1 MADRGAKQIG
11 GVGLK
16 CTGALA
22 GTVFVDSLE
31 ASVGSLRAEIL
42 RLMSG
47 NEGSVKL
54 IVGGRTLQD
63 DSKRLC
69 DCGITAASR
78 VLVARGGA
86 GDAAAAAANAAAER
100 AARLEGV
107 RKAAEALAG
116 RDGRGLSD
124 DLDLEIEDQ
133 AGARVAV
140 KPEDRRHLVFG
151 LVMHDKAKDTMGRG
165 DWAAALDELLLAEES
180 LGLCDPA
187 LTAAVDNVALLL
199 LDLVWA
205 AYKLG
210 DLRRLAVSRDRLCRA
225 RAGLERA
232 HGADLQRLRSLTGGG
247 FSPELATYLR
257 LEVLEGLVAFYG
269 GEPAATAESAFRGA
283 QAKWRRLQVADGALA
298 MLQGMGYDMKES
310 RRGLRFSGGDVAAA
324 VDFIQEQ
331 RAKQQERDEKRRKV
345 HSWNYERL
353 EYGKTAAG
361 QYVDMEQLDKLEGL
375 GYPRRLAAEALRKHE
390 NRGQEALDELAKPER
405 RRALELEL
413 SLKEAL
419 KTSKAEAKAKAKAGP
434 SDAAAAAA
442 AAADA
447 GAGPSTSAAAAHG
460 QDTSGSAG
468 ANGSSS
474 SAAVNPAALEALKT
488 LAEALAA
495 SKAGGAGAAGSKL
508 KGQDKA
514 GAAATGGGSAAMD
527 VDDETAA
534 VLLAAAMEDTEGGGA
549 GASTSPGEGGG
560 GKEAEEEEDPVK
572 AAEKAELK
580 AAERELVRHVE
591 SDPMAAYDID
601 VTEEGNIIA
610 EFLTLLS
617 TGGEGPAS

>member
-1 MADRGAKQIG
+1 MADRGARQIG

-16 CTGALA
+16 VTGAIA

-42 RLMSG
+42 RLMSSSS
-47 NEGSVKL
+47 EGSVKL

-63 DSKRLC
+63 DAKRLC
-69 DCGITAASR
+69 DCGVTAASR
-78 VLVARGGA
+78 VLVARGGG

-100 AARLEGV
+100 AARLERV

-124 DLDLEIEDQ
+124 DLALDIEDQ
-133 AGARVAV
+133 AGAAVAV
-140 KPEDRRHLVFG
+140 RPEDRRHLVLG
-151 LVMHDKAKDTMGRG
+151 LVMHDKAKDTMRRG
-165 DWAAALDELLLAEES
+165 DWAAALDELLLAEEA
-180 LGLCDPA
+180 LALCDPA
-187 LTAAVDNVALLL
+187 LTAAVDNGGLLL

-210 DLRRLAVSRDRLCRA
+210 DLRRLAVSRERLSRA

-232 HGADLQRLRSLTGGG
+232 HGADLQRLRALTGGA

-269 GEPAATAESAFRGA
+269 GEPAAAAEAAFRGA
-283 QAKWRRLQVADGALA
+283 QAKWRRLQVSDGALA
-298 MLQGMGYDMKES
+298 MLQGMGYDMKEA
-310 RRGLRFSGGDVAAA
+310 RRGLRFSNGDVAAA

-331 RAKQQERDEKRRKV
+331 RAKQQERDDKRRKL
-345 HSWNYERL
+345 HAWNYERL
-353 EYGKTAAG
+353 EYGKTPAG
-361 QYVDMEQLDKLEGL
+361 QYVDMEQLDKLQGL

-419 KTSKAEAKAKAKAGP
+419 KTSKATAKAREGP
-434 SDAAAAAA
+434 SDAAAAAT
-442 AAADA
+442 A
-447 GAGPSTSAAAAHG
+447 GAGSSTSAAAGAGG
-460 QDTSGSAG
+460 QDVAGSGATGASGSG
-468 ANGSSS
+468 G
-474 SAAVNPAALEALKT
+474 VDPAALQALKT

-495 SKAGGAGAAGSKL
+495 SKAGAAGSAGSKH
-508 KGQDKA
+508 KKHKKDAAGGGG
-514 GAAATGGGSAAMD
+514 GAAAAAAVAMD

-534 VLLAAAMEDTEGGGA
+534 VALAAALGDEEEAGQSGSSSSSGEDGD
-549 GASTSPGEGGG
+549 
-560 GKEAEEEEDPVK
+560 GKEEEDPVK

-580 AAERELVRHVE
+580 AAEQELVRHVQ